1 MNFAN
6 NMANTNYVPI
16 VNAWQGYAYTLGAM
30 DINTS
35 TFKAVQSNGS
45 AYVDTNR
52 VNALVFGD

>member
-1 MNFAN
+1 MNFTVS
-6 NMANTNYVPI
+6 MANTNYVPI
-16 VNAWQGYAYTLGAM
+16 VNAWQGYAATLGAM